1 MVRTRK
7 NGLTVLLVA
16 VLFAC
21 LAALS
26 FFVPT
31 KGISAADGTEG
42 SPSDAVMTAED
53 LQSAISAAGI
63 DDTVTLTGNVN
74 GNITVGA
81 DADVII
87 DLKGFEM
94 TSSTQGMPT
103 VKNEGKLKIVDSSAD
118 KTGVITRENTATYYV
133 VVNEGDLTLDGV
145 TVRNDNAADTSSL
158 LENNFDCAEENAATL
173 TIESGTYYCA
183 GGNVVK
189 NENYGTLN
197 INGGDFTSAAID
209 RGGSFS
215 VLLVVGTA
223 NITNGTF
230 TSTADGDGVR
240 VVGTNGST
248 AALDITGGTFTVA
261 ASGAKALLLQNGDV
275 DLDKGTLDVNIGGGT
290 FNGDIGVVAQGFAV
304 TATDEIAITN
314 GTFNGSVIPGITI
327 KSEITG
333 GIFSEI
339 VDAAY
344 YPADFVLCVNDE
356 GKYTVARPDSIPS
369 GWSQAIVTVE
379 MGMGSASI
387 QKGFATIQQ
396 AIDSASQLAN
406 EGIDPSIVKIT
417 LHDDVKENIVV
428 PKLEWTSEKGTT
440 YVRTVRLYLN
450 GCTLTGADNSP
461 VITNNG
467 TFYLYAERKVNVGGN
482 VLRSTDS
489 VGVVIKNNGTMTLYN
504 NGISVKNL
512 NTADVSYLIENNSK
526 LTFSSSTYDGGVN
539 TYAAAGGNLILNNE
553 AATVTINK
561 GNLNGSIYNNGGTV
575 SIKGGTYSEIPD
587 YKYFANGYVWTKN
600 DSGTFDAV
608 KSENGFVAVIG
619 NIGYTSLA
627 DAVWSTDTG
636 DVKATV
642 ITLVGEGDVIS
653 GPGVQINGQN
663 VIIDLNGKTYNVI
676 NPTVGSPGTETN
688 AFQMLKGSTVVF
700 RNGALTSGVA
710 KILLQ
715 NYCDLTLEDVT
726 INATGSSS
734 IQYIASNNNGS
745 FTAVGN
751 TQLIADEGQVAFD
764 VYYGMSANYD
774 DGVTVTFG
782 EDFTGKVVGKVEY
795 SAASRVTDGTW
806 QDKAVVTI
814 ENGEFD
820 IAINLV
826 DNESATDAN
835 INISGGNFTQAFDG
849 AYLASD
855 AVLYPTAD
863 GVFAVA
869 DQATA
874 EQETIGV
881 AQIGQVIYKTLAE
894 AVAAARDG
902 DEIDLLTNISAPGA
916 INITN
921 DITLDFNGHAID
933 SDRTIAI
940 VIDGANANIISTGAR
955 GTLNTPAN
963 GISVINGSNVEI
975 SDIDIYTEIYI
986 LKKDDGSQQVYDG
999 RAIQIVGSTAVID
1012 NVVTSLTA
1020 DNADYTVAHWYIG
1033 DSDVT
1038 ITNSCV
1044 MLVYTRSAASAENGS
1059 LQGYAVYSDNSDVT
1073 IENSSISSTGDETAY
1088 GVIFFGNMAIDDA
1101 AANGEGFKTLS
1112 LTDTAVIA
1120 DAFAVSGNGTPNDCS
1135 GTDIVITGDC
1145 KIKSNYAQAIY
1156 HPQYGVLTINLTEDS
1171 ALAYIRGVSGIEM
1184 RAGELVV
1191 IGGYIEATGDEL
1203 DSMPN
1208 GNGSTTSGAAIAI
1221 VQHTTKQPINVRLDG
1236 GVFNGVFAVYE
1247 ENQQNNE
1254 QAAVEKISLA
1264 INGGVFNGSIGS
1276 ENLVD
1281 FVNGGKFAVMPEETY
1296 FADNYTGELYDGYY
1310 VVIEAVTED
1319 NVALIEAQLAAQ
1331 ADARNYLA
1339 ALGLTLADLETSAES
1354 GAADIVVLYDAIA
1367 DATSVSGAQ
1376 LAKLRLMDAA
1386 DEFVAALAAELDA
1399 YKAEKIAALETLAG
1413 DGYVP
1418 AYAIAAI
1425 NGAASVAEVDAC
1437 YNAAVAEI
1445 NAADNGDD
1453 ISLTGVY
1460 VMLGVILVVAVAAL
1474 MILLLKKQKQAE
1486 AAEAKA
1492 AAPLDREL
1500 AEVKQAVE
1508 ADETAAAVSA
1518 AAEDDDK
1525 EQIVIEANVRTFD
1538 EAYGELDEEQKK
1550 LFNDVKDYAL
1560 TKEGAAL
1567 TELSSGVCVKKGSKQ
1582 IVKLTVRRGNP
1593 VALFVIENEM
1603 IKDFRRNSDA
1613 PVKLKVKATELVLR
1627 EDSDLEAAKAMVD
1640 VAVDQIE
1647 KDILAAKERRRE
1659 ARRLRR
1665 QRKREQKRQ

>member
-31 KGISAADGTEG
+31 KGVSAA
-42 SPSDAVMTAED
+42 
-53 LQSAISAAGI
+53 
-63 DDTVTLTGNVN
+63 
-74 GNITVGA
+74 
-81 DADVII
+81 
-87 DLKGFEM
+87 
-94 TSSTQGMPT
+94 
-103 VKNEGKLKIVDSSAD
+103 
-118 KTGVITRENTATYYV
+118 
-133 VVNEGDLTLDGV
+133 
-145 TVRNDNAADTSSL
+145 
-158 LENNFDCAEENAATL
+158 
-173 TIESGTYYCA
+173 
-183 GGNVVK
+183 
-189 NENYGTLN
+189 
-197 INGGDFTSAAID
+197 
-209 RGGSFS
+209 
-215 VLLVVGTA
+215 
-223 NITNGTF
+223 
-230 TSTADGDGVR
+230 
-240 VVGTNGST
+240 
-248 AALDITGGTFTVA
+248 
-261 ASGAKALLLQNGDV
+261 
-275 DLDKGTLDVNIGGGT
+275 
-290 FNGDIGVVAQGFAV
+290 
-304 TATDEIAITN
+304 
-314 GTFNGSVIPGITI
+314 
-327 KSEITG
+327 
-333 GIFSEI
+333 
-339 VDAAY
+339 
-344 YPADFVLCVNDE
+344 
-356 GKYTVARPDSIPS
+356 
-369 GWSQAIVTVE
+369 
-379 MGMGSASI
+379 
-387 QKGFATIQQ
+387 
-396 AIDSASQLAN
+396 
-406 EGIDPSIVKIT
+406 
-417 LHDDVKENIVV
+417 
-428 PKLEWTSEKGTT
+428 
-440 YVRTVRLYLN
+440 
-450 GCTLTGADNSP
+450 
-461 VITNNG
+461 
-467 TFYLYAERKVNVGGN
+467 
-482 VLRSTDS
+482 
-489 VGVVIKNNGTMTLYN
+489 
-504 NGISVKNL
+504 
-512 NTADVSYLIENNSK
+512 
-526 LTFSSSTYDGGVN
+526 
-539 TYAAAGGNLILNNE
+539 
-553 AATVTINK
+553 
-561 GNLNGSIYNNGGTV
+561 
-575 SIKGGTYSEIPD
+575 
-587 YKYFANGYVWTKN
+587 
-600 DSGTFDAV
+600 
-608 KSENGFVAVIG
+608 
-619 NIGYTSLA
+619 
-627 DAVWSTDTG
+627 
-636 DVKATV
+636 
-642 ITLVGEGDVIS
+642 
-653 GPGVQINGQN
+653 
-663 VIIDLNGKTYNVI
+663 
-676 NPTVGSPGTETN
+676 
-688 AFQMLKGSTVVF
+688 
-700 RNGALTSGVA
+700 
-710 KILLQ
+710 
-715 NYCDLTLEDVT
+715 
-726 INATGSSS
+726 
-734 IQYIASNNNGS
+734 
-745 FTAVGN
+745 
-751 TQLIADEGQVAFD
+751 
-764 VYYGMSANYD
+764 
-774 DGVTVTFG
+774 
-782 EDFTGKVVGKVEY
+782 
-795 SAASRVTDGTW
+795 DGTW

-814 ENGEFD
+814 ENGDFD

-863 GVFAVA
+863 GAFAVA

-881 AQIGQVIYKTLAE
+881 AQIGQVIYETLAD
-894 AVAAARDG
+894 ALAAAQDG

-1038 ITNSCV
+1038 ITNSSV
-1044 MLVYTRSAASAENGS
+1044 TLVYTRSAASAENGS

-1088 GVIFFGNMAIDDA
+1088 GVIFFGNMAIADAA

-1112 LTDTAVIA
+1112 LTGTAVIA

-1264 INGGVFNGSIGS
+1264 INGGVFNGRIGS

-1281 FVNGGKFAVMPEETY
+1281 FVNGGTFSEIPNYNYFADGYVWTDNGDGTYGVEQSEETFVAVINGIGYTSLLAAMEAAPNGATITLIDVVVVDTEVTLDLTGYVINIDETFPYSRDKAVAIRVIEGGALTITGDGVIDAQLADDNVVPVAAMRANSSIIMNGGTIIVDTPSESCLFAMGGSITINGGTLENLCKDEYSYGGGRTQVVNISNGTPGKLVINGGTFIGRNPALGDDNLGGTFIAEDAKLAQSTDENGNVVYKALGQDETVAGVDAVYYVENGLTVAEVYTAAALADALAATTGAVKNLAYDVIRLGDDISGNIVVDESRTLTIDLNGFTLTGEGDHTIVNNGTLTVIDSSAAKSGAVDNVTHGRGALVNNGTAILDGGTFKRSAEVGVSATNNGGNSWYVIENHGTLTINDGVAVYHGTSAETAAQWKYSSLIRNIGTSAEATATLTVNGGEFYTGRIALKNDDYGTLTVNGGQISSGNQAVQNWYKAAVNGGTFNGQVITWFYGSNIGAAAMTINDGIFNAQVKSVDFEAGADGVYPMVDEGTAISGGKFAVMPNEAY
-1296 FADNYTGELYDGYY
+1296 FIEGLTGALVDGYY
-1310 VVIEAVTED
+1310 VTVKATSPVEELRPAIF
-1319 NVALIEAQLAAQ
+1319 EAQAAVRSY
-1331 ADARNYLA
+1331 AA
-1339 ALGLTLADLETSAES
+1339 ALGINWADIASAR
-1354 GAADIVVLYDAIA
+1354 AADAQAVLAAYDAIESA
-1367 DATSVSGAQ
+1367 ASVDLVLVAQ
-1376 LAKLRLMDAA
+1376 LNAMDAL
-1386 DEFVAALAAELDA
+1386 DEYAAALAAELDA

-1445 NAADNGDD
+1445 NAADDGEITPPTPSDNVDG

-1508 ADETAAAVSA
+1508 ADGTAAAVSA

-1538 EAYGELDEEQKK
+1538 EAYDELDEEQKK

-1627 EDSDLEAAKAMVD
+1627 SGGDLEAAKAMVD

>member
-1 MVRTRK
+1 MVGTKKRWMTA
-7 NGLTVLLVA
+7 LLVLVLA
-16 VLFAC
+16 VC
-21 LAALS
+21 LSALCW
-26 FFVPT
+26 FVLPT
-31 KGISAADGTEG
+31 KNINAADGSGSETTTEQPVAG
-42 SPSDAVMTAED
+42 ES
-53 LQSAISAAGI
+53 QSA
-63 DDTVTLTGNVN
+63 
-74 GNITVGA
+74 
-81 DADVII
+81 
-87 DLKGFEM
+87 E
-94 TSSTQGMPT
+94 
-103 VKNEGKLKIVDSSAD
+103 
-118 KTGVITRENTATYYV
+118 
-133 VVNEGDLTLDGV
+133 
-145 TVRNDNAADTSSL
+145 
-158 LENNFDCAEENAATL
+158 
-173 TIESGTYYCA
+173 
-183 GGNVVK
+183 
-189 NENYGTLN
+189 
-197 INGGDFTSAAID
+197 
-209 RGGSFS
+209 
-215 VLLVVGTA
+215 
-223 NITNGTF
+223 
-230 TSTADGDGVR
+230 
-240 VVGTNGST
+240 
-248 AALDITGGTFTVA
+248 AL
-261 ASGAKALLLQNGDV
+261 
-275 DLDKGTLDVNIGGGT
+275 
-290 FNGDIGVVAQGFAV
+290 
-304 TATDEIAITN
+304 
-314 GTFNGSVIPGITI
+314 
-327 KSEITG
+327 
-333 GIFSEI
+333 
-339 VDAAY
+339 
-344 YPADFVLCVNDE
+344 
-356 GKYTVARPDSIPS
+356 
-369 GWSQAIVTVE
+369 
-379 MGMGSASI
+379 
-387 QKGFATIQQ
+387 QQ
-396 AIDSASQLAN
+396 AIDAAADGETVQMTSDVTGN
-406 EGIDPSIVKIT
+406 IT
-417 LHDDVKENIVV
+417 IADGKNIV
-428 PKLEWTSEKGTT
+428 LD
-440 YVRTVRLYLN
+440 LN
-450 GCTLTGADNSP
+450 GYTLTGSDRRP

-467 TFYLYAERKVNVGGN
+467 TFQLYANNNVTAGGS
-482 VLRSTDS
+482 VIRGADST
-489 VGVVIKNNGTMTLYN
+489 GVVIKNNGTMTVYN

-512 NTADVSYLIENNSK
+512 NTGDTLYLIENNSK
-526 LTFSSSTYDGGVN
+526 LTFSSLTYDGGVN
-539 TYAAAGGNLILNNE
+539 TYAAAGGNLILNNNE

-561 GNLNGSIYNNGGTV
+561 GNLNGSIYNNVGTV
-575 SIKGGTYSEIPD
+575 SIKGGTYSEIPN
-587 YKYFANGYVWTKN
+587 YNYFADGYVWTEN
-600 DSGTFDAV
+600 AGGTFDAV
-608 KSENGFVAVIG
+608 KSESGFVAVIG

-627 DAVWSTDTG
+627 DAVWSTNTG

-863 GVFAVA
+863 GAFAVA

-1088 GVIFFGNMAIDDA
+1088 GVIFFGNMAIADAA

-1264 INGGVFNGSIGS
+1264 INGGVFNGRIGS

-1354 GAADIVVLYDAIA
+1354 GAADIVALYDAIA

-1386 DEFVAALAAELDA
+1386 DEFVAARQAALDA

-1445 NAADNGDD
+1445 NAADDGEITPPAPSDNGDGV
-1453 ISLTGVY
+1453 SLTGVY

-1525 EQIVIEANVRTFD
+1525 EQIVIAANVRTFD
-1538 EAYGELDEEQKK
+1538 EAYDELDEEQKK

-1627 EDSDLEAAKAMVD
+1627 SGGDLEAAKAMVD

>member
-31 KGISAADGTEG
+31 KGVSAADGTEA

-53 LQSAISAAGI
+53 LQSDIGAAGI
-63 DDTVTLTGNVN
+63 GDTVALTGNVN

-158 LENNFDCAEENAATL
+158 LENNFDCAEESAATL
-173 TIESGTYYCA
+173 TIKSGTYYCA

-197 INGGDFTSAAID
+197 INGGNFRSDAID

-290 FNGDIGVVAQGFAV
+290 FNGDIGVIVHGFAV
-304 TATDEIAITN
+304 TATDEITISD
-314 GTFNGSVIPGITI
+314 GTFNGSVNPGVTI

-333 GIFSEI
+333 GIFSET
-339 VDAAY
+339 VDSTY

-356 GKYTVARPDSIPS
+356 GKYTVAQLDGIPS
-369 GWSQAIVTVE
+369 GWQRVIVGLE
-379 MGMGSASI
+379 MGTYSAKVYKS
-387 QKGFATIQQ
+387 FATIQQ
-396 AIDSASQLAN
+396 ALDSASQLISDGA
-406 EGIDPSIVKIT
+406 DPSIVSVT
-417 LHDDVKENIVV
+417 LYDDAMENIVV
-428 PKLEWTSEKGTT
+428 PKLEWTTASGTT

-450 GCTLTGADNSP
+450 GYTLTGSDSSP

-467 TFYLYAERKVNVGGN
+467 AFQLYANKNVTAGGS
-482 VLRSTDS
+482 VIRGADS
-489 VGVVIKNNGTMTLYN
+489 EGVVIENNGTLSIYN
-504 NGISVKNL
+504 NGILIENL
-512 NTADVSYLIENNSK
+512 NTAETSYLIENNAT
-526 LTFSSSTYDGGVN
+526 LTFSSSTYGGGVN

-561 GNLNGSIYNNGGTV
+561 GNLNGSICNNGGTV

-600 DSGTFDAV
+600 ESGTFDAV
-608 KSENGFVAVIG
+608 KSEETFVADIDG
-619 NIGYTSLA
+619 IGYTSLWGAMGAAPNGAAITLIDVVVVDTEVTLDLTGYVINIDETFPYSRDKAVAIRVIEGGALTITGDGVIDAQRADDNVVPVAAMRANSSIIMNGGTIIVDTPSESCLFAMGGSITINGGTLKNLCEDEYSYGGGRTQVVNISNGTPGQLVINGGTFIGRNPALGDDNLGGTFIAEDAKLAQSTDENGNVVYVALGQDETVAGVDAVYYVENDLAVAEVYTAAGLA
-627 DAVWSTDTG
+627 DALAATTG
-636 DVKATV
+636 AVKNPAY
-642 ITLVGEGDVIS
+642 DVIRLGDDIS
-653 GPGVQINGQN
+653 GNIV
-663 VIIDLNGKTYNVI
+663 VDESRTLTIDLNGYTLTGEGDHTIVNNGTLTVIDSSEAKSGAVDNV
-676 NPTVGSPGTETN
+676 THG
-688 AFQMLKGSTVVF
+688 
-700 RNGALTSGVA
+700 RGALV
-710 KILLQ
+710 
-715 NYCDLTLEDVT
+715 
-726 INATGSSS
+726 
-734 IQYIASNNNGS
+734 NNG
-745 FTAVGN
+745 TATLNGG
-751 TQLIADEGQVAFD
+751 TFKR
-764 VYYGMSANYD
+764 SAEA
-774 DGVTVTFG
+774 GV
-782 EDFTGKVVGKVEY
+782 
-795 SAASRVTDGTW
+795 
-806 QDKAVVTI
+806 
-814 ENGEFD
+814 
-820 IAINLV
+820 
-826 DNESATDAN
+826 SATDN
-835 INISGGNFTQAFDG
+835 GGNSWYVIENHGTLTINDGVAVYHGTSVETAAQWKYSSLIRNVGTSADATATLTVNGGEFYTGRIALKNDDYGTLTVNGGQISSGNQAVQNWYKATVDGGTFDG
-849 AYLASD
+849 MVITWFYSD
-855 AVLYPTAD
+855 NTGAADMTINDGIFNAQVKSVDYDAGAD
-863 GVFAVA
+863 GVYPMV
-869 DQATA
+869 DEGTA
-874 EQETIGV
+874 
-881 AQIGQVIYKTLAE
+881 
-894 AVAAARDG
+894 
-902 DEIDLLTNISAPGA
+902 IS
-916 INITN
+916 
-921 DITLDFNGHAID
+921 
-933 SDRTIAI
+933 
-940 VIDGANANIISTGAR
+940 
-955 GTLNTPAN
+955 
-963 GISVINGSNVEI
+963 
-975 SDIDIYTEIYI
+975 
-986 LKKDDGSQQVYDG
+986 
-999 RAIQIVGSTAVID
+999 
-1012 NVVTSLTA
+1012 
-1020 DNADYTVAHWYIG
+1020 
-1033 DSDVT
+1033 
-1038 ITNSCV
+1038 
-1044 MLVYTRSAASAENGS
+1044 
-1059 LQGYAVYSDNSDVT
+1059 
-1073 IENSSISSTGDETAY
+1073 
-1088 GVIFFGNMAIDDA
+1088 
-1101 AANGEGFKTLS
+1101 
-1112 LTDTAVIA
+1112 
-1120 DAFAVSGNGTPNDCS
+1120 
-1135 GTDIVITGDC
+1135 
-1145 KIKSNYAQAIY
+1145 
-1156 HPQYGVLTINLTEDS
+1156 
-1171 ALAYIRGVSGIEM
+1171 
-1184 RAGELVV
+1184 
-1191 IGGYIEATGDEL
+1191 
-1203 DSMPN
+1203 
-1208 GNGSTTSGAAIAI
+1208 
-1221 VQHTTKQPINVRLDG
+1221 
-1236 GVFNGVFAVYE
+1236 
-1247 ENQQNNE
+1247 
-1254 QAAVEKISLA
+1254 
-1264 INGGVFNGSIGS
+1264 
-1276 ENLVD
+1276 
-1281 FVNGGKFAVMPEETY
+1281 GGKFAVMPNEAY
-1296 FADNYTGELYDGYY
+1296 FIEGLTGALVDGYY
-1310 VVIEAVTED
+1310 VTVKATSPVEELRPAIF
-1319 NVALIEAQLAAQ
+1319 EAQAAVRSY
-1331 ADARNYLA
+1331 AA
-1339 ALGLTLADLETSAES
+1339 ALGINWADIASAR
-1354 GAADIVVLYDAIA
+1354 AADAQAVLAAYDAIESA
-1367 DATSVSGAQ
+1367 ASVDLVLVAQ
-1376 LAKLRLMDAA
+1376 LNAMDALDKYA
-1386 DEFVAALAAELDA
+1386 AALAAELDA

-1445 NAADNGDD
+1445 NAADDGEITPPAPSDNGDGV
-1453 ISLTGVY
+1453 SLTGVY

-1474 MILLLKKQKQAE
+1474 MILLLKKQKQAEAAE

-1538 EAYGELDEEQKK
+1538 EAYDELDEEQKK

-1627 EDSDLEAAKAMVD
+1627 SGGDLEAAKAMVD

>member
-1 MVRTRK
+1 MVGTKKRWMTA
-7 NGLTVLLVA
+7 LLVLVLA
-16 VLFAC
+16 VC
-21 LAALS
+21 LSALCW
-26 FFVPT
+26 FVLPT
-31 KGISAADGTEG
+31 KNINAADGSGSETTTEQPVAG
-42 SPSDAVMTAED
+42 ES
-53 LQSAISAAGI
+53 QSA
-63 DDTVTLTGNVN
+63 
-74 GNITVGA
+74 
-81 DADVII
+81 
-87 DLKGFEM
+87 E
-94 TSSTQGMPT
+94 
-103 VKNEGKLKIVDSSAD
+103 
-118 KTGVITRENTATYYV
+118 
-133 VVNEGDLTLDGV
+133 
-145 TVRNDNAADTSSL
+145 
-158 LENNFDCAEENAATL
+158 
-173 TIESGTYYCA
+173 
-183 GGNVVK
+183 
-189 NENYGTLN
+189 
-197 INGGDFTSAAID
+197 
-209 RGGSFS
+209 
-215 VLLVVGTA
+215 
-223 NITNGTF
+223 
-230 TSTADGDGVR
+230 
-240 VVGTNGST
+240 
-248 AALDITGGTFTVA
+248 AL
-261 ASGAKALLLQNGDV
+261 
-275 DLDKGTLDVNIGGGT
+275 
-290 FNGDIGVVAQGFAV
+290 
-304 TATDEIAITN
+304 
-314 GTFNGSVIPGITI
+314 
-327 KSEITG
+327 
-333 GIFSEI
+333 
-339 VDAAY
+339 
-344 YPADFVLCVNDE
+344 
-356 GKYTVARPDSIPS
+356 
-369 GWSQAIVTVE
+369 
-379 MGMGSASI
+379 
-387 QKGFATIQQ
+387 QQ
-396 AIDSASQLAN
+396 AIDAAADGETVQMTSDVTGN
-406 EGIDPSIVKIT
+406 IT
-417 LHDDVKENIVV
+417 IADGKNIV
-428 PKLEWTSEKGTT
+428 LD
-440 YVRTVRLYLN
+440 LN
-450 GCTLTGADNSP
+450 GYTLTGSDRRP

-467 TFYLYAERKVNVGGN
+467 TFQLYANNNVTAGGS
-482 VLRSTDS
+482 VIRGADST
-489 VGVVIKNNGTMTLYN
+489 GVVIKNNGTMTVYN

-512 NTADVSYLIENNSK
+512 NTGDTLYLIENNSK
-526 LTFSSSTYDGGVN
+526 LTFSSLTYDGGVN
-539 TYAAAGGNLILNNE
+539 TYAAAGGNLILNNNE

-561 GNLNGSIYNNGGTV
+561 GNLNGSIYNNVGTV
-575 SIKGGTYSEIPD
+575 SIKGGTYSEIPN
-587 YKYFANGYVWTKN
+587 YNYFADGYVWTEN
-600 DSGTFDAV
+600 AGGTFDAV
-608 KSENGFVAVIG
+608 KSESGFVAAIG

-636 DVKATV
+636 DVDATEITIIGEGNVVNGAGVVIDGQNVIINLNGKTYNVINPTVGSPGTETNGFQMLKGSTVVFKNGSIASDVAKILLQNYCDLTLENVTINATGSSIQYIASNNNGSFTAVGNTQLIAGEGQVAFDVYYNLGGSYPDGVTVTFGEEFTGKVTGKVEYGVSNAVDGWEEKTVLNISGGEFDITISPSGTTAQDANINISGGDFTQAFDGAYLASDAVLYPTADGAFAVADQATAEQETIGVAQIGQVIYETLADAVWSTDTGDVDATV
-642 ITLVGEGDVIS
+642 ITIIGEGNVVN
-653 GPGVQINGQN
+653 GAGVKFDGQN

-688 AFQMLKGSTVVF
+688 GFQMLKGSTVVF
-700 RNGALTSGVA
+700 KNGSIASDVA

-715 NYCDLTLEDVT
+715 NYCDLTLENVT
-726 INATGSSS
+726 INATGSS

-751 TQLIADEGQVAFD
+751 TQLIAGEGQVAFD
-764 VYYGMSANYD
+764 VYYNLGGSYP

-782 EDFTGKVVGKVEY
+782 EEFTGKVTGKVEY
-795 SAASRVTDGTW
+795 GVSNAVDGWEEKT
-806 QDKAVVTI
+806 VLNI
-814 ENGEFD
+814 SGGEFD
-820 IAINLV
+820 ITISPSGTTAQ
-826 DNESATDAN
+826 DAN
-835 INISGGNFTQAFDG
+835 INISGGDFTQAFDG

-863 GVFAVA
+863 GAFAVA

-881 AQIGQVIYKTLAE
+881 AQIGQVIYETLAD
-894 AVAAARDG
+894 ALAAAQDG

-1044 MLVYTRSAASAENGS
+1044 ILVYTRSAASAENGS

-1088 GVIFFGNMAIDDA
+1088 GVIFFGNMAIADAA

-1112 LTDTAVIA
+1112 LTGTAVIA

-1264 INGGVFNGSIGS
+1264 INGGVFNGRIGS

-1354 GAADIVVLYDAIA
+1354 GAADIVALYDAIA

-1386 DEFVAALAAELDA
+1386 DEFVAARQAALDAYKAEKIAALETLAGDGYVPAYAIAAINGAASVAEVDACYNAAVAEINAAALAAELDA

-1445 NAADNGDD
+1445 NAADDGDG

-1508 ADETAAAVSA
+1508 ADETAAAVSD

-1525 EQIVIEANVRTFD
+1525 EQIVIAANVRTFD
-1538 EAYGELDEEQKK
+1538 EAYDELDEEQKK

-1627 EDSDLEAAKAMVD
+1627 SGGDLEAAKAMVD

>member
-1 MVRTRK
+1 MVGTKKRWMTA
-7 NGLTVLLVA
+7 LLVLVLA
-16 VLFAC
+16 VC
-21 LAALS
+21 LSALCW
-26 FFVPT
+26 FVLPAKT
-31 KGISAADGTEG
+31 INAADGSGSETTTEQ
-42 SPSDAVMTAED
+42 PTA
-53 LQSAISAAGI
+53 
-63 DDTVTLTGNVN
+63 
-74 GNITVGA
+74 
-81 DADVII
+81 
-87 DLKGFEM
+87 
-94 TSSTQGMPT
+94 
-103 VKNEGKLKIVDSSAD
+103 
-118 KTGVITRENTATYYV
+118 
-133 VVNEGDLTLDGV
+133 
-145 TVRNDNAADTSSL
+145 
-158 LENNFDCAEENAATL
+158 
-173 TIESGTYYCA
+173 
-183 GGNVVK
+183 
-189 NENYGTLN
+189 
-197 INGGDFTSAAID
+197 
-209 RGGSFS
+209 
-215 VLLVVGTA
+215 
-223 NITNGTF
+223 
-230 TSTADGDGVR
+230 
-240 VVGTNGST
+240 
-248 AALDITGGTFTVA
+248 
-261 ASGAKALLLQNGDV
+261 
-275 DLDKGTLDVNIGGGT
+275 
-290 FNGDIGVVAQGFAV
+290 
-304 TATDEIAITN
+304 
-314 GTFNGSVIPGITI
+314 
-327 KSEITG
+327 
-333 GIFSEI
+333 
-339 VDAAY
+339 
-344 YPADFVLCVNDE
+344 
-356 GKYTVARPDSIPS
+356 
-369 GWSQAIVTVE
+369 
-379 MGMGSASI
+379 
-387 QKGFATIQQ
+387 
-396 AIDSASQLAN
+396 
-406 EGIDPSIVKIT
+406 
-417 LHDDVKENIVV
+417 
-428 PKLEWTSEKGTT
+428 
-440 YVRTVRLYLN
+440 
-450 GCTLTGADNSP
+450 
-461 VITNNG
+461 
-467 TFYLYAERKVNVGGN
+467 
-482 VLRSTDS
+482 
-489 VGVVIKNNGTMTLYN
+489 
-504 NGISVKNL
+504 
-512 NTADVSYLIENNSK
+512 
-526 LTFSSSTYDGGVN
+526 
-539 TYAAAGGNLILNNE
+539 
-553 AATVTINK
+553 
-561 GNLNGSIYNNGGTV
+561 
-575 SIKGGTYSEIPD
+575 
-587 YKYFANGYVWTKN
+587 
-600 DSGTFDAV
+600 
-608 KSENGFVAVIG
+608 
-619 NIGYTSLA
+619 
-627 DAVWSTDTG
+627 
-636 DVKATV
+636 
-642 ITLVGEGDVIS
+642 
-653 GPGVQINGQN
+653 
-663 VIIDLNGKTYNVI
+663 
-676 NPTVGSPGTETN
+676 
-688 AFQMLKGSTVVF
+688 
-700 RNGALTSGVA
+700 
-710 KILLQ
+710 
-715 NYCDLTLEDVT
+715 
-726 INATGSSS
+726 
-734 IQYIASNNNGS
+734 
-745 FTAVGN
+745 
-751 TQLIADEGQVAFD
+751 
-764 VYYGMSANYD
+764 
-774 DGVTVTFG
+774 G
-782 EDFTGKVVGKVEY
+782 EDFTGKVVGAVEY
-795 SAASRVTDGTW
+795 GVSNAVDGWEEKT
-806 QDKAVVTI
+806 VLNI
-814 ENGEFD
+814 SGGEFD
-820 IAINLV
+820 ITISPSGTTAQ
-826 DNESATDAN
+826 DAN

-863 GVFAVA
+863 GAFAVA

-881 AQIGQVIYKTLAE
+881 AQIGQVIYETLAD
-894 AVAAARDG
+894 ALAAAQDG

-1088 GVIFFGNMAIDDA
+1088 GVIFFGNMAIADAA

-1112 LTDTAVIA
+1112 LTGTAVIA

-1264 INGGVFNGSIGS
+1264 INGGVFNGRIGS

-1281 FVNGGKFAVMPEETY
+1281 FVNGGMFSEIPNYNYFADGYIWTDNGDGTYGVEQSEETFVAVINGIGYTSLLAAMEAAPEGATITLIDEVVIDTEVTLDLSGYVIVIDETFPSDTYDVAIRVIEGGALTIAGDGVIDAKLAGDNVVPVAAMRANSSIIMNGGTIIVDTPSESCLFAMGGSITINGGTLENLCKDEYSYGGGRTQVVNISNGTPGQLVINGGTFIGRNPALGDDNLGGTFIAEDAKLAQSTDENGNVVYVALGKDETVAGVDAVYYVENDLAVAEVYTAAALADALAATTGAVKNPAYDVIRLGDDISGNIVVDESRTLTIDLNGYTLTGEGDHTIVNNGTLTVIDSSAAKSGAVDNVTHGRGALVNNGTATLNGGTFKRSAEAGVSATDNGGNSWYVIDNHGTLTINDGVAVYHGTSAETAAQWKYSSLIRNVGTSADATATLTVNGGEFNTGLIALKNDDYGTLTVNGGQISSGNQAVQNWYKATVNGGTFNGQVITWFYGSNIGAAAMTINDGIFNAQVKSVDYDAGADGVYPMVDEGTAISGGKFAVMPNEAY
-1296 FADNYTGELYDGYY
+1296 FADGLTGELYDGYY

-1339 ALGLTLADLETSAES
+1339 ALGLTLADLETSTES
-1354 GAADIVVLYDAIA
+1354 GAADIVALYDAIA
-1367 DATSVSGAQ
+1367 DATSVSRVQ

-1386 DEFVAALAAELDA
+1386 DEFAAALAAELDA

-1445 NAADNGDD
+1445 NAADDGEITPPAPSDNGDGV
-1453 ISLTGVY
+1453 SLTGVY

-1627 EDSDLEAAKAMVD
+1627 SGGDLEAAKAMVD

>member
-1 MVRTRK
+1 MVGTKKRWMTA
-7 NGLTVLLVA
+7 LLVLVLA
-16 VLFAC
+16 VC
-21 LAALS
+21 LSALCW
-26 FFVPT
+26 FVLPT
-31 KGISAADGTEG
+31 KNINAADGSGAETTTEQPVAG
-42 SPSDAVMTAED
+42 ES
-53 LQSAISAAGI
+53 QSA
-63 DDTVTLTGNVN
+63 
-74 GNITVGA
+74 
-81 DADVII
+81 
-87 DLKGFEM
+87 E
-94 TSSTQGMPT
+94 
-103 VKNEGKLKIVDSSAD
+103 
-118 KTGVITRENTATYYV
+118 
-133 VVNEGDLTLDGV
+133 
-145 TVRNDNAADTSSL
+145 
-158 LENNFDCAEENAATL
+158 
-173 TIESGTYYCA
+173 
-183 GGNVVK
+183 
-189 NENYGTLN
+189 
-197 INGGDFTSAAID
+197 
-209 RGGSFS
+209 
-215 VLLVVGTA
+215 
-223 NITNGTF
+223 
-230 TSTADGDGVR
+230 
-240 VVGTNGST
+240 
-248 AALDITGGTFTVA
+248 AL
-261 ASGAKALLLQNGDV
+261 
-275 DLDKGTLDVNIGGGT
+275 
-290 FNGDIGVVAQGFAV
+290 
-304 TATDEIAITN
+304 
-314 GTFNGSVIPGITI
+314 
-327 KSEITG
+327 
-333 GIFSEI
+333 
-339 VDAAY
+339 
-344 YPADFVLCVNDE
+344 
-356 GKYTVARPDSIPS
+356 
-369 GWSQAIVTVE
+369 
-379 MGMGSASI
+379 
-387 QKGFATIQQ
+387 QQ
-396 AIDSASQLAN
+396 AIDAAADGETVQVQMTSDVTGNITIA
-406 EGIDPSIVKIT
+406 EGK
-417 LHDDVKENIVV
+417 NIV
-428 PKLEWTSEKGTT
+428 LD
-440 YVRTVRLYLN
+440 LN
-450 GCTLTGADNSP
+450 GFTLTGEGNHTIVNNGTLTVIDSSAAKSGAVDNVTHGRGALVNNGTAILNGGAFKRSAEAG
-461 VITNNG
+461 VSATNNG
-467 TFYLYAERKVNVGGN
+467 GNSWYVIDNHGTLTINDGVAVYHGTSAETAAQWKYSSLIRNIGTGADATATLTVNGGEFN
-482 VLRSTDS
+482 TGLIALKNDDFGMLEVNGGQISS
-489 VGVVIKNNGTMTLYN
+489 GNQVVQNWYK
-504 NGISVKNL
+504 
-512 NTADVSYLIENNSK
+512 
-526 LTFSSSTYDGGVN
+526 
-539 TYAAAGGNLILNNE
+539 
-553 AATVTINK
+553 ATVD
-561 GNLNGSIYNNGGTV
+561 G
-575 SIKGGTYSEIPD
+575 
-587 YKYFANGYVWTKN
+587 
-600 DSGTFDAV
+600 GTFDGMVITWFYSDNTGAADMTISDGTFSGQV
-608 KSENGFVAVIG
+608 KSVDFEAGSDGVYPLVSDGTTISGGTFDVLPLKVEYLAADVALDVVDGAYSVVQGQAAANAVIDGSTYPFVDENDIIEQGTFVAQIG
-619 NIGYTSLA
+619 STFFETLA

-636 DVKATV
+636 DVEATV
-642 ITLVGEGDVIS
+642 ITIIGEGDVVD
-653 GPGVQINGQN
+653 GAGVQINGQN

-688 AFQMLKGSTVVF
+688 AFQMLKGSKVVF
-700 RNGALTSGVA
+700 RNGALTSDVA

-726 INATGSSS
+726 IDATGSSSS
-734 IQYIASNNNGS
+734 IQYIVSNNNGS

-751 TQLIADEGQVAFD
+751 TQLIAGEGQVAFD

-814 ENGEFD
+814 ENGDFD

-863 GVFAVA
+863 GAFAVA

-1088 GVIFFGNMAIDDA
+1088 GVIFFGNMAIADAA

-1264 INGGVFNGSIGS
+1264 INGGVFNGRIGS

-1354 GAADIVVLYDAIA
+1354 GAADIVALYDAIA

-1386 DEFVAALAAELDA
+1386 DEFVAARQAALDA

-1445 NAADNGDD
+1445 NAADDGDG

-1508 ADETAAAVSA
+1508 ADETAAAVSD

-1538 EAYGELDEEQKK
+1538 EAYDELDDEQKK

>member
-31 KGISAADGTEG
+31 KGVSAADGTEG

-87 DLKGFEM
+87 DLNGFEM

-103 VKNEGKLKIVDSSAD
+103 VKNEGKLKIVDGSAD

-158 LENNFDCAEENAATL
+158 LENNFDCAEESAATL

-197 INGGDFTSAAID
+197 INGGNFTSAAIYS
-209 RGGSFS
+209 GGRFS

-230 TSTADGDGVR
+230 TSTAGGDGVR
-240 VVGTNGST
+240 VVGTNGS
-248 AALDITGGTFTVA
+248 AAVLNITGGMFTVT

-339 VDAAY
+339 VDATY

-600 DSGTFDAV
+600 ESGTFDAV
-608 KSENGFVAVIG
+608 KSENGFVADIG

-636 DVKATV
+636 AVDATV
-642 ITLVGEGDVIS
+642 ITIIGEGNVVNGAGVVID
-653 GPGVQINGQN
+653 GQN

-688 AFQMLKGSTVVF
+688 GFQMLKGSKVVF
-700 RNGALTSGVA
+700 RNGALTSDVA

-726 INATGSSS
+726 IDATGSSS

-764 VYYGMSANYD
+764 VYYNLGGSYP

-782 EDFTGKVVGKVEY
+782 EDFTGKVAGKVEY
-795 SAASRVTDGTW
+795 GVSNAVDGWEEKT
-806 QDKAVVTI
+806 VLNI
-814 ENGEFD
+814 SGGEFD
-820 IAINLV
+820 ITISPSGTTAK
-826 DNESATDAN
+826 DAN

-863 GVFAVA
+863 GAFAVA

-881 AQIGQVIYKTLAE
+881 AQIGQVIYETLAD
-894 AVAAARDG
+894 AVEAAREGDTVKLLANVNESIVIAAGQDITIDLSGFTLTGEGDHTIINNGAMVITDSVGGGKVVVTADSNAALLNYGDATLLGGEFTRETAGTGGWYVIKNYGSLVIGEENKECGVVVDSNGG
-902 DEIDLLTNISAPGA
+902 DESSLLVSGYYDANDEAANKGLITSANP
-916 INITN
+916 
-921 DITLDFNGHAID
+921 LK
-933 SDRTIAI
+933 
-940 VIDGANANIISTGAR
+940 V
-955 GTLNTPAN
+955 
-963 GISVINGSNVEI
+963 VINGGTFNGGLNTIKNDSKSVMTINGGTFTNGKNYTVQNCNEMTVNGGTFVQTASKNVYGSKAVYALY
-975 SDIDIYTEIYI
+975 SDDNTKLTITAGDF
-986 LKKDDGSQQVYDG
+986 
-999 RAIQIVGSTAVID
+999 TAV
-1012 NVVTSLTA
+1012 T
-1020 DNADYTVAHWYIG
+1020 
-1033 DSDVT
+1033 
-1038 ITNSCV
+1038 
-1044 MLVYTRSAASAENGS
+1044 
-1059 LQGYAVYSDNSDVT
+1059 YAVYLKDNVNAD
-1073 IENSSISSTGDETAY
+1073 ISGGTFEGETALFAGKKVTLTISGGAFTGTEKY
-1088 GVIFFGNMAIDDA
+1088 GISIDANAVVDISGEETVISGSEYGLRVRSADGNINISDA
-1101 AANGEGFKTLS
+1101 TISGE
-1112 LTDTAVIA
+1112 TAVYMNRPTSYA
-1120 DAFAVSGNGTPNDCS
+1120 
-1135 GTDIVITGDC
+1135 IT
-1145 KIKSNYAQAIY
+1145 S
-1156 HPQYGVLTINLTEDS
+1156 
-1171 ALAYIRGVSGIEM
+1171 
-1184 RAGELVV
+1184 
-1191 IGGYIEATGDEL
+1191 
-1203 DSMPN
+1203 
-1208 GNGSTTSGAAIAI
+1208 
-1221 VQHTTKQPINVRLDG
+1221 
-1236 GVFNGVFAVYE
+1236 GVFNG
-1247 ENQQNNE
+1247 
-1254 QAAVEKISLA
+1254 A
-1264 INGGVFNGSIGS
+1264 INVTNNTAGIS
-1276 ENLVD
+1276 
-1281 FVNGGKFAVMPEETY
+1281 GGKFAVMPNEAY
-1296 FADNYTGELYDGYY
+1296 FIEGLTGALVDGYY
-1310 VVIEAVTED
+1310 VTVKATSPVEELRPAIF
-1319 NVALIEAQLAAQ
+1319 EAQAAVRSY
-1331 ADARNYLA
+1331 AA
-1339 ALGLTLADLETSAES
+1339 ALGINWADIASAR
-1354 GAADIVVLYDAIA
+1354 AADAQAVLAAYDAIESA
-1367 DATSVSGAQ
+1367 ASVDLVLVAQ
-1376 LAKLRLMDAA
+1376 LNAMDALDKYA
-1386 DEFVAALAAELDA
+1386 AALAAELDA

-1413 DGYVP
+1413 DSYVP

-1445 NAADNGDD
+1445 NAADGGEVTPPAPSDNGDGV
-1453 ISLTGVY
+1453 SLTGVY

-1538 EAYGELDEEQKK
+1538 EAYDELDEEQKK

-1627 EDSDLEAAKAMVD
+1627 SGGDLEAAKAMVD